1 MLITY
6 RSEEESRK
14 ILICNY
20 WRFNYGNEE
29 KNSQNQEVSF
39 LLFVSGLFFIGVV
52 KEFFERIHFVIPECL
67 VRFEPV
73 CHFFEFVELSITV
86 SFPALLFDGDQS
98 AFSEDADMFG
108 NGWPAHIEMFGN
120 TVECQLLSA
129 QQLKDLSA
137 GGVCDGLKN
146 ITSHAP
152 VFAAKINV
160 TDRILI
166 TISDAAPN
174 KERVRHSTGT
184 PSYELERTRIIPDLL
199 SSSWRSSVR

>member
-1 MLITY
+1 M
-6 RSEEESRK
+6 
-14 ILICNY
+14 
-20 WRFNYGNEE
+20 
-29 KNSQNQEVSF
+29 QNQEVSF

-52 KEFFERIHFVIPECL
+52 EEFFERIHFVIPEYL

-108 NGWPAHIEMFGN
+108 NGGSAHIEMFGN
-120 TVECQLLSA
+120 TVERQLLSA

-160 TDRILI
+160 TDRILKQYFAAGGTMFAGGEPI
-166 TISDAAPN
+166 QVTRREASDCPQH
-174 KERVRHSTGT
+174 KKGCTWKQVQ
-184 PSYELERTRIIPDLL
+184 PSIH
-199 SSSWRSSVR
+199 